1 MGLVENIKTYMEQ
14 SSERKLF
21 SKKLGVKACCVEAG
35 IYDKKF
41 LQETELTA
49 ETYAKILDMYIDEI
63 VNKFENNNYKK
74 RQFFKKVGQNS
85 ADLVK
90 GLSREELKEKIV
102 EEMNLILQGGKV
114 NWQEKS
120 AMFRTVFNE
129 IKVWIIVYGID
140 RLFED
145 NENVRMEMKLGI
157 DQKRYEA
164 IESKGKKEVDEEEVR
179 KEVHIAQ
186 TLSDQEFENYK
197 NIDLLKSRFQSLLL
211 TSVDDETKKEIEEK
225 IQAIDKMSTMDT
237 NEIGEALKDLY
248 FDYEVI
254 NRSALL
260 GSLYVPKNNT
270 VINREDE
277 LCNMLVHFFDDSRSL
292 KRFNDIYR
300 SKIVKRIKHR
310 TGKKDEKDFTEY
322 EKQDIESAMKDY
334 EEVKMDTS
342 IINNSANVA
351 LNASCGFDYSVKSNV
366 SNQISASVVKK
377 DILLQRGISVGIG
390 LDSRGVP
397 LENIATISDTNIY
410 SNQGLENIPTE
421 NEFRAF
427 SSSALDM
434 MSDDKRRNGRN
445 EVVMFR
451 NTDEASIKP
460 SYFLCVCNK
469 DIENDEESTK
479 LVEEYRAFAESRS
492 LPFVFVDA
500 YEINKA
506 KVRQKNQEIDLDR

>member
-1 MGLVENIKTYMEQ
+1 MEQ

-179 KEVHIAQ
+179 K
-186 TLSDQEFENYK
+186 
-197 NIDLLKSRFQSLLL
+197 
-211 TSVDDETKKEIEEK
+211 
-225 IQAIDKMSTMDT
+225 KM
-237 NEIGEALKDLY
+237 
-248 FDYEVI
+248 F
-254 NRSALL
+254 
-260 GSLYVPKNNT
+260 
-270 VINREDE
+270 
-277 LCNMLVHFFDDSRSL
+277 
-292 KRFNDIYR
+292 
-300 SKIVKRIKHR
+300 
-310 TGKKDEKDFTEY
+310 
-322 EKQDIESAMKDY
+322 
-334 EEVKMDTS
+334 
-342 IINNSANVA
+342 
-351 LNASCGFDYSVKSNV
+351 
-366 SNQISASVVKK
+366 
-377 DILLQRGISVGIG
+377 
-390 LDSRGVP
+390 
-397 LENIATISDTNIY
+397 
-410 SNQGLENIPTE
+410 
-421 NEFRAF
+421 
-427 SSSALDM
+427 
-434 MSDDKRRNGRN
+434 
-445 EVVMFR
+445 
-451 NTDEASIKP
+451 
-460 SYFLCVCNK
+460 
-469 DIENDEESTK
+469 
-479 LVEEYRAFAESRS
+479 
-492 LPFVFVDA
+492 
-500 YEINKA
+500 
-506 KVRQKNQEIDLDR
+506 